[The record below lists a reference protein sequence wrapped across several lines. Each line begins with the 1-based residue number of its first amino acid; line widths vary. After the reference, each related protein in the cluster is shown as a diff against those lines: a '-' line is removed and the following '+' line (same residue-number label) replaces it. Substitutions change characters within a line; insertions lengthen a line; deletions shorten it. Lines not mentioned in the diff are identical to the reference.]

1 LNPDL
6 ISSTD
11 DQAVLEWSSRWYD
24 RQVVSLGPSTC
35 RQLGLFAIPDNF
47 RLCIIVPV
55 FNEEATLEAVIARV
69 SSIPIRKTIV
79 MIDDCSTDD
88 SRNVINRIVESSDS
102 MTQMQAFFHE
112 VNQGKGAALRT
123 GLKQASGDVV
133 IIQDADLEYDPSDYP
148 RLIRPI
154 VEGKADVVYGSRF
167 LGSEAHRVLYYW
179 HYVGNRFLTML
190 SNWFT
195 NLNLTDME
203 TCYKVFRTDLI
214 KDIVGHLQQNRFGFE
229 PEVTAIVAKKQYR
242 VFEVAIGYQGRTYA
256 EGKKIG
262 WKDGVSAIW
271 CILKNGLLR

>member
-1 LNPDL
+1 MNPDL

-88 SRNVINRIVESSDS
+88 SRNVIKRIVESSDS

-214 KDIVGHLQQNRFGFE
+214 KDIVGHLKQNRFGFE